1 MMTCSRLFDIKTLPS
16 PNIVVQL
23 LLYFLVVDNVAV
35 NVILEL
41 PTLKLL
47 QSAIDRDNYAL

>member
-1 MMTCSRLFDIKTLPS
+1 MMTCSRLFDIKTLHS
-16 PNIVVQL
+16 LNIVVQL

-47 QSAIDRDNYAL
+47 QSAIDLDNDAL